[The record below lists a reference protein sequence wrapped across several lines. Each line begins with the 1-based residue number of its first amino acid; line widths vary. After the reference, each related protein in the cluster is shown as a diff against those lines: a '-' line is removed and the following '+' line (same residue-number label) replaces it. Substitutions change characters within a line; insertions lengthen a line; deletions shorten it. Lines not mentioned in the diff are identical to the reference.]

1 MTDKKQPGRV
11 RDEVLRREEEERI
24 RAEAARLAAHERQL
38 FAHERPPDVADPRA
52 KSTGHGKKTA
62 DKWTQ

>member
-1 MTDKKQPGRV
+1 MSEKRTDERA
-11 RDEVLRREEEERI
+11 EELLRRQEEERL

-38 FAHERPPDVADPRA
+38 FQHERPPDTVSPRA

-62 DKWTQ
+62 DKWNQ